1 MKKLVVLAVLILT
14 SVSMF
19 SQITSQGKPEVL
31 KSFRM
36 GVCKLIDTD
45 GALTI
50 VAQTKEAAGLELTVD
65 LGNYQEAETL
75 IASMIEYTP
84 KARETVN
91 LNNPSG
97 NTAYYQKLNGTWVI
111 VSAGGAASI
120 AVSKGELK
128 KMLTAIT
135 ELTKS
140 N

>member
-1 MKKLVVLAVLILT
+1 MKKLVLLAMLVFT

-31 KSFRM
+31 KSFRL

-50 VAQTKEAAGLELTVD
+50 VAQTKESAGLKLTVD

-84 KARETVN
+84 KAGETVN

-111 VSAGGAASI
+111 ESASGVASI

-128 KMLTAIT
+128 KMLEAIT
-135 ELTKS
+135 E
-140 N
+140 

>member
-1 MKKLVVLAVLILT
+1 MKKLVVLAVLVFT
-14 SVSMF
+14 CVSMF

-50 VAQTKEAAGLELTVD
+50 VAKTKESAGLELTVD

-135 ELTKS
+135 E
-140 N
+140 

>member
-1 MKKLVVLAVLILT
+1 MKKLLLLAVLVFT

-19 SQITSQGKPEVL
+19 SQITSQGKPETL

-45 GALTI
+45 GVLTI
-50 VAQTKEAAGLELTVD
+50 VAQTKESAGLKLTVD

-84 KARETVN
+84 KRGETVD

-128 KMLTAIT
+128 KMLEAIT
-135 ELTKS
+135 E
-140 N
+140 

>member
-1 MKKLVVLAVLILT
+1 MKKLVVLAVLVFA
-14 SVSMF
+14 SVSVF

-36 GVCKLIDTD
+36 GVCKLIDTN
-45 GALTI
+45 GAISI
-50 VAQTKEAAGLELTVD
+50 VAKTKEAAGLELTVD
-65 LGNYQEAETL
+65 LGTPQEADA
-75 IASMIEYTP
+75 IISSMVDYTP
-84 KARETVN
+84 KRGETVN

-135 ELTKS
+135 E
-140 N
+140 

>member
-1 MKKLVVLAVLILT
+1 MKKLVVLAMLVFT
-14 SVSMF
+14 CVSMF

-50 VAQTKEAAGLELTVD
+50 VAQTKESAGLELTVD

-84 KARETVN
+84 KAGETVN

-135 ELTKS
+135 E
-140 N
+140 

>member
-1 MKKLVVLAVLILT
+1 MKKLLLLLVVLVLT

-19 SQITSQGKPEVL
+19 SQITSQGRPETL

-50 VAQTKEAAGLELTVD
+50 VAQTKESAGLKLTVD
-65 LGNYQEAETL
+65 LGNYQEAEAL
-75 IASMIEYTP
+75 ISSMIEYTP
-84 KARETVN
+84 KRGETVD

-135 ELTKS
+135 E
-140 N
+140 

>member
-1 MKKLVVLAVLILT
+1 MKKLVVLAVLVFT
-14 SVSMF
+14 CVSMF

-50 VAQTKEAAGLELTVD
+50 VATTREAGGLKLTVD

-84 KARETVN
+84 KQGETVN

-128 KMLTAIT
+128 KMLTA
-135 ELTKS
+135 LNK
-140 N
+140 

>member
-1 MKKLVVLAVLILT
+1 MIMKKLLLLLVVLVLT

-19 SQITSQGKPEVL
+19 SQITSQGRPETL

-50 VAQTKEAAGLELTVD
+50 VAQTKESAGLKLTVD
-65 LGNYQEAETL
+65 LGNYQEAEAL
-75 IASMIEYTP
+75 ISSMIEYTP
-84 KARETVN
+84 KRGETVD

-135 ELTKS
+135 E
-140 N
+140 

>member
-50 VAQTKEAAGLELTVD
+50 VAQTKESAGLKLTVD

-84 KARETVN
+84 KSGETVN

-135 ELTKS
+135 E
-140 N
+140 

>member
-1 MKKLVVLAVLILT
+1 MKKLVVLAMLVFT

-31 KSFRM
+31 NSFRM

-50 VAQTKEAAGLELTVD
+50 VAQTKESAGLKLTVD

-84 KARETVN
+84 KQGETVN

-111 VSAGGAASI
+111 ESASGVASI

-135 ELTKS
+135 E
-140 N
+140 

>member
-50 VAQTKEAAGLELTVD
+50 VAQTKESAGLELTVD

-97 NTAYYQKLNGTWVI
+97 NTAYYQKLSGTWVI

-135 ELTKS
+135 E
-140 N
+140 

>member
-1 MKKLVVLAVLILT
+1 MKKLVVLAMLVFT

-19 SQITSQGKPEVL
+19 SQITSQGRPEVL

-36 GVCKLIDTD
+36 GVCKLIDTN
-45 GALTI
+45 GAISI
-50 VAQTKEAAGLELTVD
+50 VAKTKEAAGLELTVD
-65 LGNYQEAETL
+65 LGTPQEADA
-75 IASMIEYTP
+75 IISSMIDYTP
-84 KARETVN
+84 KRGETVN
-91 LNNPSG
+91 LNNPSN

-135 ELTKS
+135 E
-140 N
+140 

>member
-1 MKKLVVLAVLILT
+1 MKKLVVLAMLVFT

-36 GVCKLIDTD
+36 GVCKLIDTN
-45 GALTI
+45 GAISI
-50 VAQTKEAAGLELTVD
+50 VAKTKEAAGLELTVD
-65 LGNYQEAETL
+65 LGTPQEADA
-75 IASMIEYTP
+75 IISSMIDYTP
-84 KARETVN
+84 KRGETVD
-91 LNNPSG
+91 LNNPSN

-128 KMLTAIT
+128 KMLIAIT
-135 ELTKS
+135 E
-140 N
+140 

>member
-1 MKKLVVLAVLILT
+1 MKKLVVLAMLVFT
-14 SVSMF
+14 CVSMF

-50 VAQTKEAAGLELTVD
+50 VAQTKESAGLKLTVD

-84 KARETVN
+84 KQGETVN

-111 VSAGGAASI
+111 ESASGVASI

-128 KMLTAIT
+128 KMLIAIT
-135 ELTKS
+135 E
-140 N
+140 

>member
-1 MKKLVVLAVLILT
+1 MKKLVVLAVLVFT

-36 GVCKLIDTD
+36 GVCKLIDTN
-45 GALTI
+45 GAISI
-50 VAQTKEAAGLELTVD
+50 VAKTKEAAGLELTVD
-65 LGNYQEAETL
+65 LGTPQEADA
-75 IASMIEYTP
+75 IISSMIDYTP
-84 KARETVN
+84 KRGETVD
-91 LNNPSG
+91 LNNPSN

-128 KMLTAIT
+128 KMLIAIT
-135 ELTKS
+135 D
-140 N
+140 

>member
-1 MKKLVVLAVLILT
+1 MKKLALVLVALVITVVN
-14 SVSMF
+14 VSA
-19 SQITSQGKPEVL
+19 QITSQGKPEVL

-36 GVCKLIDTD
+36 GVCKLIDTN
-45 GALTI
+45 GALSI
-50 VAQTKEAAGLELTVD
+50 VAKTKEAAGLELTVE
-65 LGNYQEAETL
+65 LGNPQEAETL

-135 ELTKS
+135 E
-140 N
+140 

>member
-1 MKKLVVLAVLILT
+1 MKKLVVLAMLLFT
-14 SVSMF
+14 CVSMF

-31 KSFRM
+31 KSFRL

-50 VAQTKEAAGLELTVD
+50 VAQTKESAGLKLTVD

-84 KARETVN
+84 KAGETVN

-135 ELTKS
+135 E
-140 N
+140 

>member
-1 MKKLVVLAVLILT
+1 MKKLVVLAVLVFT
-14 SVSMF
+14 CVSMF
-19 SQITSQGKPEVL
+19 SQITSQGKPETL

-50 VAQTKEAAGLELTVD
+50 VAQTKESAGLKLTVD

-75 IASMIEYTP
+75 IASMIDYTP
-84 KARETVN
+84 KRGETVD

-135 ELTKS
+135 E
-140 N
+140 

>member
-1 MKKLVVLAVLILT
+1 MKKLVVLAVLVFA

-36 GVCKLIDTD
+36 GVCKLIDTN
-45 GALTI
+45 GAISI
-50 VAQTKEAAGLELTVD
+50 VAKTKEAAGLELTVD
-65 LGNYQEAETL
+65 LGTPQEADA
-75 IASMIEYTP
+75 IISSMIDYTP
-84 KARETVN
+84 KRGETVD
-91 LNNPSG
+91 LNNPSN

-128 KMLTAIT
+128 KMLIAIT
-135 ELTKS
+135 D
-140 N
+140 

>member
-1 MKKLVVLAVLILT
+1 MKKLVVLAMLVFT
-14 SVSMF
+14 CVSMF

-50 VAQTKEAAGLELTVD
+50 SAQTREAAGLRLEVD

-84 KARETVN
+84 KQGETVN

-135 ELTKS
+135 E
-140 N
+140 

>member
-1 MKKLVVLAVLILT
+1 MIMKKLLLLAVLVFT

-19 SQITSQGKPEVL
+19 SQITSQGKPETL

-50 VAQTKEAAGLELTVD
+50 VAQTKESAGLELTVD

-84 KARETVN
+84 KRGETVD

-135 ELTKS
+135 E
-140 N
+140 

>member
-1 MKKLVVLAVLILT
+1 MKKLVLLAVLVFT

-50 VAQTKEAAGLELTVD
+50 VAQTKESAGLKLTVD

-75 IASMIEYTP
+75 IASMIDYTP
-84 KARETVN
+84 KAGETVN

-111 VSAGGAASI
+111 ESASGVASI

-128 KMLTAIT
+128 KMLEAIT
-135 ELTKS
+135 E
-140 N
+140 